1 MTASDNIRIP
11 ERFTLIRKLGEGG
24 MGAVLLC
31 HDTVLLR
38 EVAIKVL
45 LSCDSPDEIRRFQN
59 EAKIVARLSHPNIIQ
74 VLDFGQSE
82 DGSLYL
88 VLEYVEGES
97 LARILARENT
107 LSVEDTLPLLRQ
119 ICQGLAYA
127 HDNGVW
133 HRDIKPS
140 NVMVLQ
146 AEDGVTLVKLVDF
159 GIARSNFDESQRLTM
174 TGAAVGSPLYISPEG
189 SRGEDT
195 DARSDIYSLGC
206 LIFQVLTG
214 SVPFK
219 GETAVATIMMHANE
233 PPPALSDRAESGHE
247 FPELLEGI
255 VGRCLEKDPADRFQ
269 TIAELEEALDELEEL
284 LAPRPVQTPVVSM
297 KKAVLPALV
306 FVVIVAVIVVTGILF
321 GSGTALR
328 ESKKKSR
335 EIKQDSLILL
345 ADPEG
350 DDEFKTSFIDRGR
363 EVTGNGT
370 VDSDLQDLRGRT
382 DIRQLNLRNG
392 DFDGSGFRYISDL
405 PLRTLD
411 LTSSYIKP
419 AGLEEISKI
428 KSLEILFLK
437 GVKGMEGGC
446 RYLGDLPALTALSL
460 KTSCATNDDVISL
473 GGCRALTVLDLQ
485 GCRHIT
491 GDGFSAL
498 SAIPG
503 LKILMLSNSGFKRA
517 NMKELTGMKRLEALR
532 LASLSLED
540 RDIEPLLGFKLR
552 SLDLSGNPD
561 LTVEGIEKLL
571 RVKTL
576 RRLFV
581 SREQLKI
588 IPQFKKRLPGCKVS
602 ADAPAAYQMNKEQ
615 DF

>member
-45 LSCDSPDEIRRFQN
+45 LSYDSPDEIRRFQN

-82 DGSLYL
+82 DGTLYL

-97 LARILARENT
+97 LAHILARENT
-107 LSVEDTLPLLRQ
+107 LSVETTLPLLRQ

-127 HDNGVW
+127 HENGVY

-146 AEDGVTLVKLVDF
+146 GEDGASLVKLVDF
-159 GIARSNFDESQRLTM
+159 GIARSNFDESQRLTVA
-174 TGAAVGSPLYISPEG
+174 GAAVGSPLYMSPEG
-189 SRGEDT
+189 GRGEET

-219 GETAVATIMMHANE
+219 GETAIATIMMHANDR
-233 PPPALSDRAESGHE
+233 PPALSERSGE
-247 FPELLEGI
+247 DFPDSLEGI
-255 VGRCLEKDPADRFQ
+255 VARCLEKEPADRFQ
-269 TIAELEEALDELEEL
+269 TVADLVEALEEL
-284 LAPRPVQTPVVSM
+284 EDSLAPQPVLSSPISM
-297 KKAVLPALV
+297 RRAVLPGLV
-306 FVVIVAVIVVTGILF
+306 FMAVAGAIVVAGILF

-328 ESKKKSR
+328 ESKKKTS
-335 EIKQDSLILL
+335 EIKEDSVVLL
-345 ADPEG
+345 ANPQG

-363 EVTGNGT
+363 EVTGNGA
-370 VDSDLQDLRGRT
+370 VDSDLQELQGRT
-382 DIRQLNLRNG
+382 DIKQLNLRNG
-392 DFDGSGFRYISDL
+392 DFDGSGFRYIAGL
-405 PLRTLD
+405 PVEVLD
-411 LTSSYIKP
+411 LTSSFIKP
-419 AGLEEISKI
+419 AGLKEIGKMG
-428 KSLEILFLK
+428 SLRLLFLK

-446 RYLGDLPALTALSL
+446 RYLSELPALTALSL
-460 KTSCATNDDVISL
+460 KTSCATNDDVLSL
-473 GGCRALTVLDLQ
+473 KGCRALTVLDLQ

-503 LKILMLSNSGFKRA
+503 LERLMLSNSGFRRS
-517 NMKELTGMKRLEALR
+517 NMKELAGMKRLEALR
-532 LASLSLED
+532 LASLSLQD
-540 RDIEPLLGFKLR
+540 RDIEPLLGLKLR
-552 SLDLSGNPD
+552 TLDLSGNSD
-561 LTVEGIEKLL
+561 LTVEGLEKLL

-581 SREQLKI
+581 SRDRLEI
-588 IPQFKKRLPGCKVS
+588 IPRFKKRLPGCKVS
-602 ADAPAAYQMNKEQ
+602 TDAPAAYQMNSDL